1 VKAILIFLALLGG
14 FFDHALGGWG
24 ELVALA
30 AGAVVVPVLLRQF
43 RKFWSMARFWV
54 TVSLLAIAQV
64 PLVIAVRPWV
74 DQHGRGSTLL
84 FVIADIMFVAVVIL
98 LVCSESNG
106 EGVHPPNRQA

>member
-1 VKAILIFLALLGG
+1 MGFLG
-14 FFDHALGGWG
+14 HAMGGWG
-24 ELVALA
+24 ELTTMA
-30 AGAVVVPVLLRQF
+30 AAAVVVPVFLRQF
-43 RKFWSMARFWV
+43 RRFWSMGRFWV

-84 FVIADIMFVAVVIL
+84 FVLADVMFVGGVIL